1 MKRSTLLTITLLSTL
16 CTLRA
21 QSDNFFVTISG
32 GNLYKIHVQSCS
44 TSFVGPTGFGFGDIA
59 MTPSG
64 ELYGIVSGMIY
75 RIDTTDASTSYIGQT
90 TAPGVSLVALD
101 NTTLLAEFGLDLF
114 AISTIDASTN
124 FVGNIGYG
132 ASGDLTWYDGDLY
145 KSSGG
150 HMIRITSNDNFNS
163 ISSVAPVSAFDP
175 NWLSCEGIATAM
187 ITDELSSIV
196 GFRYPDL
203 LCYSPIDG
211 SYQTICQPPLPGG
224 VPGAASI
231 PPVGTSMYGCGPVG
245 IGVNE
250 LNESTRLQLWVAS
263 GQLNMRMPMG
273 STAVNV
279 VVRDVSGR
287 IVHHVAMNG
296 SSLSSVDLT
305 GLAFGPYTV
314 EVVSVRGILTGRFLY
329 TGIQ

>member
-1 MKRSTLLTITLLSTL
+1 MKRPTLLAFALSLTM
-16 CTLRA
+16 CTLNA
-21 QSDNFFVTISG
+21 QSDYFFVTISG
-32 GNLYKIHVQSCS
+32 GNLYKIHIQACS

-75 RIDTTDASTSYIGQT
+75 RIDTTDASTSYIGQS

-101 NTTLLAEFGLDLF
+101 NSTLLAEHSLHLY
-114 AISTIDASTN
+114 AISTTDATTTL
-124 FVGNIGYG
+124 VGNIGYG

-145 KSSGG
+145 MSSGG
-150 HMIRITSNDNFNS
+150 HLIRITSDDNFNS
-163 ISSVAPVSAFDP
+163 ITSVAPVSAFNP
-175 NWLSCEGIATAM
+175 NWLSCEGLATAM

-231 PPVGTSMYGCGPVG
+231 PPVGPPINGCGEVG
-245 IGVNE
+245 IGLSE
-250 LNESTRLQLWVAS
+250 LNENTHLQLWVAS
-263 GQLNMRMPMG
+263 GLLNVSLPSG
-273 STAVNV
+273 AIAKGATL
-279 VVRDVSGR
+279 RDLSGR
-287 IVHHVAMNG
+287 IIQHIAMNG
-296 SSLSSVDLT
+296 SSIPSIDLT
-305 GLAFGPYTV
+305 NLPYGPYTV
-314 EVVSVRGILTGRFLY
+314 EVVSNRELLTGRFFY
-329 TGIQ
+329 IGSQ